1 MAIQPDILASTLRI
15 LKDREVDNTFKN
27 IPLLDAI
34 RSNGAIIESDGGSKV
49 NCPAIMTEHSMITQ
63 LSSGYESV
71 NLAVKD
77 PLRQTEYNWCDFVAP
92 VVITEKEQLTNKGD
106 RAVINIAEARLKSVM
121 GMLQREFCKQ
131 IVNNESTVLSELE
144 TLSPFSAT
152 GWLDCQPFGSQSGLV
167 GNLSKST
174 YTETFQN
181 QYIDCPSAFP
191 DETDHAVR
199 LFRAMSKLYI
209 DSQVYAPEGE
219 IDIILMSPRCYELYK
234 NSLFAQERYTSIQEQ
249 RDMAGKLGLMF
260 NGAKVYVEPNL
271 GAKFTDASSGN
282 TSPELAVAA
291 QDMNGTAI
299 TFGNTQNDYQTDG
312 SVTENFFGTIDAM
325 FLNSKLLSLYFD
337 RDAYFE
343 MGEFERISGYA
354 AMAANIMTRTQ
365 LATANLSGHGI
376 LINAFATIVP

>member
-34 RSNGAIIESDGGSKV
+34 RSHGAVIESDGGSKV

-92 VVITEKEQLTNKGD
+92 VVITEKEQLSNKGD

-131 IVNNESTVLSELE
+131 IVNNESTILSELQ
-144 TLSPFSAT
+144 TLSPKGAN
-152 GWLDCQPFGSQSGLV
+152 GWFGCQIFGRQEGLV
-167 GNLSKST
+167 GNLDKAT

-181 QYIDCPSAFP
+181 QYVDCPSAFP
-191 DETDHAVR
+191 DETDQAVR

-209 DSQVYAPEGE
+209 DTQVYAPEGE
-219 IDIILMSPRCYELYK
+219 VDIILMSPRCYELYK

-271 GAKFTDASSGN
+271 A
-282 TSPELAVAA
+282 
-291 QDMNGTAI
+291 GT
-299 TFGNTQNDYQTDG
+299 FVQTDLTKPAEDMDG
-312 SVTENFFGTIDAM
+312 VDIVYSTASTSNHYSTDGAAVGTIDAM

-376 LINAFATIVP
+376 LINAFATRNP

>member
-34 RSNGAIIESDGGSKV
+34 RSHGAVIESDGGQKV

-92 VVITEKEQLTNKGD
+92 VVITEKEQLSNKGD

-131 IVNNESTVLSELE
+131 VVANDSTVLSELE
-144 TLSPFSAT
+144 TLHPSDAE
-152 GWLDCQPFGSQSGLV
+152 GWFALQPFGSQTTGTVGGLSR
-167 GNLSKST
+167 NTYKS
-174 YTETFQN
+174 TFQN

-191 DETDHAVR
+191 SVTDHATR

-209 DSQVYAPEGE
+209 DTQVYAPEGE
-219 IDIILMSPRCYELYK
+219 VDIILMSPRCYELYK
-234 NSLFAQERYTSIQEQ
+234 NSLFAQERYTSIQDE
-249 RDMAGKLGLMF
+249 RDMAGKMGLMF
-260 NGAKVYVEPNL
+260 NGARVYVEPNL
-271 GAKFTDASSGN
+271 GATW
-282 TSPELAVAA
+282 VAA
-291 QDMNGTAI
+291 DFDVSNTGAALKMDGTTAI
-299 TFGNTQNDYQTDG
+299 TFGSSTGDYQTD
-312 SVTENFFGTIDAM
+312 SENNGTIDAM

-337 RDAYFE
+337 KDAYFE

-376 LINAFATIVP
+376 LVNAFATEIP

>member
-34 RSNGAIIESDGGSKV
+34 RSHGAVIESDGGSKV

-131 IVNNESTVLSELE
+131 VVNNESTILSELE
-144 TLSPFSAT
+144 TLSPFGAN
-152 GWLDCQPFGSQSGLV
+152 GWFGLQPFGSQTGSVGGLAK
-167 GNLSKST
+167 GT

-181 QYIDCPSAFP
+181 QYVDCPSAFP

-199 LFRAMSKLYI
+199 LFRSMSKLYI

-219 IDIILMSPRCYELYK
+219 VDIILMSPRCYELYK

-271 GAKFTDASSGN
+271 GGTFEQADLGTGNAKDMDGSDIVFG
-282 TSPELAVAA
+282 AA
-291 QDMNGTAI
+291 A
-299 TFGNTQNDYQTDG
+299 TQYQTDG
-312 SVTENFFGTIDAM
+312 NNNGTIDAM
-325 FLNSKLLSLYFD
+325 FLNSKLMSLYFD

-376 LINAFATIVP
+376 LINAFADINS

>member
-1 MAIQPDILASTLRI
+1 MPIQPDILASTLRI

-34 RSNGAIIESDGGSKV
+34 RSHGAVIESDGGSKV

-92 VVITEKEQLTNKGD
+92 VVITEKEQLSNKGD

-131 IVNNESTVLSELE
+131 VVGNTSTVLSELE
-144 TLSPFSAT
+144 SLHPSRSG
-152 GWLDCQPFGSQSGLV
+152 GWFALQPFGEQITGSV
-167 GNLSKST
+167 GALSRST
-174 YTETFQN
+174 YKTTFQN
-181 QYIDCPSAFP
+181 QYVDVPSAFP
-191 DETDHAVR
+191 AMTDQATR

-219 IDIILMSPRCYELYK
+219 VDIILMSPRCYELYK
-234 NSLFAQERYTSIQEQ
+234 NSLFNQERYTSIQEQ

-271 GAKFTDASSGN
+271 GQTW
-282 TSPELAVAA
+282 VAA
-291 QDMNGTAI
+291 DFDGTNTGTANDMQNAAI
-299 TFGNTQNDYQTDG
+299 VFGGATGQYTTDG
-312 SVTENFFGTIDAM
+312 NASGTIDAM
-325 FLNSKLLSLYFD
+325 FLNSKLMSLYFD

-343 MGEFERISGYA
+343 MSEFERISGYA

-376 LINAFATIVP
+376 LVNAFATIN

>member
-34 RSNGAIIESDGGSKV
+34 RSHGAVIESDGGSKV

-71 NLAVKD
+71 NLSVKD

-106 RAVINIAEARLKSVM
+106 RAIINLAEARLKSVM
-121 GMLQREFCKQ
+121 GMLQRQFCMQ
-131 IVNNESTVLSELE
+131 VVANTSTILTEMES
-144 TLSPFSAT
+144 LSPT
-152 GWLDCQPFGSQSGLV
+152 RTNGWFACQPFGNQIVGSVGGLQR
-167 GNLSKST
+167 ST
-174 YTETFQN
+174 YTQTFQN
-181 QYIDCPSAFP
+181 QYVDCPSAFP
-191 DETDHAVR
+191 TASTQSER
-199 LFRAMSKLYI
+199 LFRSMSKLYI

-219 IDIILMSPRCYELYK
+219 VDIILMSPRCYELYK
-234 NSLFAQERYTSIQEQ
+234 NSLFAQERYTSIQEE

-271 GAKFTDASSGN
+271 GFSFVQSD
-282 TSPELAVAA
+282 LATGAA
-291 QDMNGTAI
+291 QDMTGSAI
-299 TFGNTQNDYQTDG
+299 VFGGSAGQYQTDG
-312 SVTENFFGTIDAM
+312 NNNGTIDAF

-343 MGEFERISGYA
+343 MSEFERISGYA

-376 LINAFATIVP
+376 LINAFAEIN

>member
-1 MAIQPDILASTLRI
+1 MPIQPDILASTLRI

-27 IPLLDAI
+27 IPILDAI
-34 RSNGAIIESDGGSKV
+34 RSHGAVIESDGGSKV

-92 VVITEKEQLTNKGD
+92 VVITEKEQLSNKGD

-131 IVNNESTVLSELE
+131 IVEGSSTVLTELE
-144 TLSPFSAT
+144 TLSPKVSG
-152 GWLDCQPFGSQSGLV
+152 GWFAMQPFGSQTTGSVGGLARA
-167 GNLSKST
+167 T
-174 YTETFQN
+174 YTTTFQN
-181 QYIDCPSAFP
+181 QFVDCPSAFSGV
-191 DETDHAVR
+191 TDQATR

-209 DSQVYAPEGE
+209 DTQVYAPEGE
-219 IDIILMSPRCYELYK
+219 VDIILMSPRCYELYK

-260 NGAKVYVEPNL
+260 NGAKVFVEPNL
-271 GAKFTDASSGN
+271 GYSIDSTVYATG
-282 TSPELAVAA
+282 AA
-291 QDMNGTAI
+291 TNQTGTPI
-299 TFGNTQNDYQTDG
+299 VFGGAATQYQTDG
-312 SVTENFFGTIDAM
+312 SNNGTVDAL

-337 RDAYFE
+337 KDAYFE
-343 MGEFERISGYA
+343 MSEFERISGYA

-376 LINAFATIVP
+376 LINAFATIN

>member
-34 RSNGAIIESDGGSKV
+34 RSNGAVIETDGGSKL

-77 PLRQTEYNWCDFVAP
+77 PLRQTEYNWCDFIAP
-92 VVITEKEQLTNKGD
+92 VVITEKEQLSNKGD

-131 IVNNESTVLSELE
+131 IVQGNSTVLTELE
-144 TLSPFSAT
+144 SLSPTVSG
-152 GWLDCQPFGSQSGLV
+152 GWLALQPFGSQVTGAVGGLAR
-167 GNLSKST
+167 SS
-174 YTETFQN
+174 YTTTFQN

-191 DETDHAVR
+191 AETDQSVR

-219 IDIILMSPRCYELYK
+219 VDIILMSPRCYEQYK

-249 RDMAGKLGLMF
+249 RDMAGKF

-271 GAKFTDASSGN
+271 GQAYVQTDLTATGS
-282 TSPELAVAA
+282 A
-291 QDMNGTAI
+291 QDMDGAPI
-299 TFGNTQNDYQTDG
+299 VFGGAATQYTTDG
-312 SVTENFFGTIDAM
+312 NSNGTIDAV
-325 FLNSKLLSLYFD
+325 FLNSKLMSMYFD
-337 RDAYFE
+337 KDAYFE
-343 MGEFERISGYA
+343 LGEFERISGYA

-365 LATANLSGHGI
+365 MATANLSGHGI
-376 LINAFATIVP
+376 LTNVFATIN

>member
-34 RSNGAIIESDGGSKV
+34 RSHGAVIESDGGSKV

-131 IVNNESTVLSELE
+131 VVNNESTVLSELE
-144 TLSPFSAT
+144 TLSPFGAN
-152 GWLDCQPFGSQSGLV
+152 GWFGLQPFGSQAGSVGGLAK
-167 GNLSKST
+167 GT

-181 QYIDCPSAFP
+181 QYVDCPSAFP
-191 DETDHAVR
+191 DNATDHATR

-219 IDIILMSPRCYELYK
+219 VDIILMSPRCYELYK

-271 GAKFTDASSGN
+271 GSTFTQADLGTGNAKDMDGSDIVFGG
-282 TSPELAVAA
+282 AA
-291 QDMNGTAI
+291 
-299 TFGNTQNDYQTDG
+299 TQYQTDG
-312 SVTENFFGTIDAM
+312 NNHGTIDAM
-325 FLNSKLLSLYFD
+325 FLNSKLMSLYFD

-376 LINAFATIVP
+376 LINAFADIN

>member
-1 MAIQPDILASTLRI
+1 MPIQPDILASTLRI

-34 RSNGAIIESDGGSKV
+34 RSHGAVIESDGGSKV

-92 VVITEKEQLTNKGD
+92 VVITEKEQLSNKGD

-131 IVNNESTVLSELE
+131 IVEGSSTVLTELE
-144 TLSPFSAT
+144 TLSPKVSGGWFS
-152 GWLDCQPFGSQSGLV
+152 LRPFGNGTGLV
-167 GNLSKST
+167 GGLNKAT
-174 YTETFQN
+174 YTTTFQN
-181 QYIDCPSAFP
+181 QYVDCPSAFP
-191 DETDHAVR
+191 SMSSDQAGR

-209 DSQVYAPEGE
+209 DTQVYAPEGE
-219 IDIILMSPRCYELYK
+219 VDIILMSPRCYELYK

-260 NGAKVYVEPNL
+260 NGAKVFVEPNL
-271 GAKFTDASSGN
+271 GYTFDNTAYTTGQAQKMDGNSIVFGSG
-282 TSPELAVAA
+282 SGE
-291 QDMNGTAI
+291 
-299 TFGNTQNDYQTDG
+299 YQTDG
-312 SVTENFFGTIDAM
+312 ANVGTVDAM

-337 RDAYFE
+337 KDAYFE
-343 MGEFERISGYA
+343 MSEFERISGYA

-376 LINAFATIVP
+376 LVNAFATVP

>member
-34 RSNGAIIESDGGSKV
+34 RSHGAVIESDGGSKV

-131 IVNNESTVLSELE
+131 VVNNDSTVLSELQ
-144 TLSPFSAT
+144 TLSPKGAN
-152 GWLDCQPFGSQSGLV
+152 GWFGLRPFGDQEGEV
-167 GNLSKST
+167 GELNKAT

-181 QYIDCPSAFP
+181 QYVDCPSAFP
-191 DETDHAVR
+191 DNSDDHATR

-209 DSQVYAPEGE
+209 DTQVYAPEGE
-219 IDIILMSPRCYELYK
+219 VDIILMSPRCYELYK
-234 NSLFAQERYTSIQEQ
+234 NSLFAQERYTSIQEE

-271 GAKFTDASSGN
+271 GDYFDQSDITHSAYDQDG
-282 TSPELAVAA
+282 SP
-291 QDMNGTAI
+291 I
-299 TFGNTQNDYQTDG
+299 TFGTSTTGHYQTDG
-312 SVTENFFGTIDAM
+312 LAKGTIDAM
-325 FLNSKLLSLYFD
+325 FLNSKLMSLYFD

-376 LINAFATIVP
+376 LVNAFASINS

>member
-34 RSNGAIIESDGGSKV
+34 RSHGAIIESDGGSKV

-144 TLSPFSAT
+144 TLSPRAT
-152 GWLDCQPFGSQSGLV
+152 NGWFALQPFGSQTTGSVGGL
-167 GNLSKST
+167 SRST

-191 DETDHAVR
+191 DNSGDHAVR

-271 GAKFTDASSGN
+271 GGTFTQADLGTGN
-282 TSPELAVAA
+282 AVDQDGSAIVFGGAA
-291 QDMNGTAI
+291 
-299 TFGNTQNDYQTDG
+299 TQYQTDG
-312 SVTENFFGTIDAM
+312 QNNGTIDAM

-376 LINAFATIVP
+376 LINAFADIN

>member
-1 MAIQPDILASTLRI
+1 MPIQPDILASTLRI

-34 RSNGAIIESDGGSKV
+34 RSHGAVIESDGGSKV

-77 PLRQTEYNWCDFVAP
+77 PLRQTEYNWCDFIAP

-106 RAVINIAEARLKSVM
+106 RAVINLAEARLKSVM

-131 IVNNESTVLSELE
+131 VVANDSTVLTEMES
-144 TLSPFSAT
+144 LSPT
-152 GWLDCQPFGSQSGLV
+152 RTNGWFACQPFGDQVTGQVGGLTR
-167 GNLSKST
+167 ST
-174 YTETFQN
+174 YTQTFQN
-181 QYIDCPSAFP
+181 QYVDCPSAFP
-191 DETDHAVR
+191 AAGLSQAER
-199 LFRAMSKLYI
+199 LFRSMSKLYI
-209 DSQVYAPEGE
+209 DTQVYAPEGE
-219 IDIILMSPRCYELYK
+219 VDIILMSPRCYELYK
-234 NSLFAQERYTSIQEQ
+234 NSLFAQERYTSIQEE

-271 GAKFTDASSGN
+271 GFSFVQTDLN
-282 TSPELAVAA
+282 TGAA
-291 QDMNGTAI
+291 ENMDGTPI
-299 TFGNTQNDYQTDG
+299 TFGTTPSSGEYSTDG
-312 SVTENFFGTIDAM
+312 NNYGTIDAM

-376 LINAFATIVP
+376 LINAFATIN

>member
-1 MAIQPDILASTLRI
+1 L
-15 LKDREVDNTFKN
+15 
-27 IPLLDAI
+27 
-34 RSNGAIIESDGGSKV
+34 
-49 NCPAIMTEHSMITQ
+49 
-63 LSSGYESV
+63 
-71 NLAVKD
+71 
-77 PLRQTEYNWCDFVAP
+77 
-92 VVITEKEQLTNKGD
+92 NK
-106 RAVINIAEARLKSVM
+106 A
-121 GMLQREFCKQ
+121 
-131 IVNNESTVLSELE
+131 
-144 TLSPFSAT
+144 
-152 GWLDCQPFGSQSGLV
+152 
-167 GNLSKST
+167 T

-181 QYIDCPSAFP
+181 QYVDCPSAFP

-219 IDIILMSPRCYELYK
+219 VDIILMSPRCYELYK

-271 GAKFTDASSGN
+271 GAKFTDAASGA
-282 TSPELAVAA
+282 SYDELAVAA
-291 QDMNGTAI
+291 QDMNGDPI
-299 TFGNTQNDYQTDG
+299 LFGSAANKYSTDG
-312 SVTENFFGTIDAM
+312 TATENFHGTIDAM
-325 FLNSKLLSLYFD
+325 FLNSKLMSLYFD

-376 LINAFATIVP
+376 LINAFAEIDTNP

>member
-1 MAIQPDILASTLRI
+1 MPIQPDILASTLRI

-34 RSNGAIIESDGGSKV
+34 RSHGSVIESDGGQKV

-71 NLAVKD
+71 NLSVKD
-77 PLRQTEYNWCDFVAP
+77 PLRQTEYNWCDFLAP
-92 VVITEKEQLTNKGD
+92 VVITEKEQLSNKGD

-131 IVNNESTVLSELE
+131 IVANDSTVLTELE
-144 TLSPFSAT
+144 SLSPT
-152 GWLDCQPFGSQSGLV
+152 RTDGWFALQAFGAQGIGKVGGL
-167 GNLSKST
+167 SRST
-174 YTETFQN
+174 YQQTFQN
-181 QYIDCPSAFP
+181 QYVDGPSAFSGATLSQA
-191 DETDHAVR
+191 ER

-209 DSQVYAPEGE
+209 DTQVYAPEGE
-219 IDIILMSPRCYELYK
+219 VDIILMSPRCYELYK
-234 NSLFAQERYTSIQEQ
+234 NSLFAQERYTSIQEE

-271 GAKFTDASSGN
+271 GFSYTQSDLQTGAAKDMGGTDIVFGTSG
-282 TSPELAVAA
+282 
-291 QDMNGTAI
+291 
-299 TFGNTQNDYQTDG
+299 TQYSTDG
-312 SVTENFFGTIDAM
+312 AASGTVDAM

-337 RDAYFE
+337 KDAYFE

-376 LINAFATIVP
+376 LVNAFATIN

>member
-34 RSNGAIIESDGGSKV
+34 RSHGAVIESDGGSKV

-131 IVNNESTVLSELE
+131 VVNNESTVLSELE
-144 TLSPFSAT
+144 TLSPFGAN
-152 GWLDCQPFGSQSGLV
+152 GWFGLQPFGSQTGSVGGLAK
-167 GNLSKST
+167 GT

-181 QYIDCPSAFP
+181 QYVDCPSAFP
-191 DETDHAVR
+191 DEGNDFATR

-209 DSQVYAPEGE
+209 DTQVYAPEGE
-219 IDIILMSPRCYELYK
+219 VDIILMSPRCYELYK
-234 NSLFAQERYTSIQEQ
+234 NSLFAQERYTSIQEE

-271 GAKFTDASSGN
+271 GSTFTQADLGTGNAKDMDGSDIVFGS
-282 TSPELAVAA
+282 AA
-291 QDMNGTAI
+291 
-299 TFGNTQNDYQTDG
+299 TQYQTD
-312 SVTENFFGTIDAM
+312 NANNGTIDAM
-325 FLNSKLLSLYFD
+325 FLNSKLMSLYFD

-376 LINAFATIVP
+376 LINAFATINS

>member
-34 RSNGAIIESDGGSKV
+34 RSHGAVIESDGGSKV

-131 IVNNESTVLSELE
+131 VVNNESTVLSELE
-144 TLSPFSAT
+144 TLSPFGAN
-152 GWLDCQPFGSQSGLV
+152 GWFGLQPFGSQTGSVGGLAK
-167 GNLSKST
+167 GT

-181 QYIDCPSAFP
+181 QYVDCPSAFP
-191 DETDHAVR
+191 DVSDHATR

-209 DSQVYAPEGE
+209 DTQVYAPEGE
-219 IDIILMSPRCYELYK
+219 VDIILMSPRCYELYK
-234 NSLFAQERYTSIQEQ
+234 NSLFAQERYTSIQEE

-271 GAKFTDASSGN
+271 GGTFVQADLGTGNAKDMDGSDIVFG
-282 TSPELAVAA
+282 AA
-291 QDMNGTAI
+291 A
-299 TFGNTQNDYQTDG
+299 TQYQTDG
-312 SVTENFFGTIDAM
+312 NNNGTIDAM
-325 FLNSKLLSLYFD
+325 FLNSKLMSLYFD

-376 LINAFATIVP
+376 LINAFADINS

>member
-1 MAIQPDILASTLRI
+1 MPIQPDILASTLRI

-34 RSNGAIIESDGGSKV
+34 RSHGAVIESDGGSKV

-92 VVITEKEQLTNKGD
+92 VVITEKEQLSNKGD

-131 IVNNESTVLSELE
+131 IVEGSSTVLTELE
-144 TLSPFSAT
+144 TLSPKVSGGWFS
-152 GWLDCQPFGSQSGLV
+152 LRPFGNGTGLV
-167 GNLSKST
+167 GGLNKAT
-174 YTETFQN
+174 YTTTFQN
-181 QYIDCPSAFP
+181 QYVDCPSAFP
-191 DETDHAVR
+191 SMSSDQAGR
-199 LFRAMSKLYI
+199 LFRSMSKLYI
-209 DSQVYAPEGE
+209 DTQVYAPEGE
-219 IDIILMSPRCYELYK
+219 VDIILMSPRCYELYK

-260 NGAKVYVEPNL
+260 NGAKVFVEPNL
-271 GAKFTDASSGN
+271 GYTFDNTAYSTGQAQKMDGNSIVFGSG
-282 TSPELAVAA
+282 SGE
-291 QDMNGTAI
+291 
-299 TFGNTQNDYQTDG
+299 YQTDG
-312 SVTENFFGTIDAM
+312 ANVGTVDAM

-337 RDAYFE
+337 KDAYFE
-343 MGEFERISGYA
+343 MSEFERISGYA

-376 LINAFATIVP
+376 LVNAFATVP

>member
-15 LKDREVDNTFKN
+15 LKDREVDNTFRN

-34 RSNGAIIESDGGSKV
+34 RSHGAVIESDGGSKV

-92 VVITEKEQLTNKGD
+92 VVITEKEQLSNKGD

-131 IVNNESTVLSELE
+131 VVNNESTVLSELQ
-144 TLSPFSAT
+144 TLSPFSST
-152 GWLDCQPFGSQSGLV
+152 GWFGCQKFGSQSGLV
-167 GNLSKST
+167 GGLDKAV
-174 YTETFQN
+174 YTDTFQN
-181 QYIDCPSAFP
+181 QYVDCPSAFP
-191 DETDHAVR
+191 DVGDQAVR

-209 DSQVYAPEGE
+209 DTQVFAPEGE
-219 IDIILMSPRCYELYK
+219 VDIILMSPRAYELYK
-234 NSLFAQERYTSIQEQ
+234 NSLFAQERYTSIQEE

-271 GAKFTDASSGN
+271 GSKFTDSGSGASYA
-282 TSPELAVAA
+282 ELAVAA
-291 QDMNGTAI
+291 KDMDGDDI
-299 TFGNTQNDYQTDG
+299 EFGSGSNQYSTDG
-312 SVTENFFGTIDAM
+312 SATENFFGTIDAM

-337 RDAYFE
+337 RDAFFE

-365 LATANLSGHGI
+365 LTTSNLSGHGI
-376 LINAFATIVP
+376 LINAFATKN

>member
-34 RSNGAIIESDGGSKV
+34 RSHGAVIESDGGSKV

-77 PLRQTEYNWCDFVAP
+77 PLRQTEYNWCDFIAP
-92 VVITEKEQLTNKGD
+92 VVITEKEQLSNKGD

-131 IVNNESTVLSELE
+131 IVNNESTILSELQ
-144 TLSPFSAT
+144 TLSPKGEF
-152 GWLDCQPFGSQSGLV
+152 GWFGLRPFGQQEGLV
-167 GNLSKST
+167 GNLDKAT

-181 QYIDCPSAFP
+181 QYVDCPSAFP
-191 DETDHAVR
+191 DESADHATR

-219 IDIILMSPRCYELYK
+219 VDIILMSPRCYELYK

-271 GAKFTDASSGN
+271 GDLFDQSDVTHSAKDMDGTD
-282 TSPELAVAA
+282 
-291 QDMNGTAI
+291 I
-299 TFGNTQNDYQTDG
+299 TFGTGQNEYSTDG
-312 SVTENFFGTIDAM
+312 AAKGTIDAM

-376 LINAFATIVP
+376 LINAFATKNT

>member
-34 RSNGAIIESDGGSKV
+34 RSHGAIIESDGGSKV

-271 GAKFTDASSGN
+271 GC
-282 TSPELAVAA
+282 
-291 QDMNGTAI
+291 
-299 TFGNTQNDYQTDG
+299 
-312 SVTENFFGTIDAM
+312 
-325 FLNSKLLSLYFD
+325 
-337 RDAYFE
+337 
-343 MGEFERISGYA
+343 
-354 AMAANIMTRTQ
+354 
-365 LATANLSGHGI
+365 
-376 LINAFATIVP
+376 

>member
-1 MAIQPDILASTLRI
+1 MPIQPDILASTLRI

-27 IPLLDAI
+27 IPVLDAI
-34 RSNGAIIESDGGSKV
+34 RSHGAVIESDGGSKV

-92 VVITEKEQLTNKGD
+92 VVITEKEQLSNKGD

-131 IVNNESTVLSELE
+131 IVEGSSTVLTELE
-144 TLSPFSAT
+144 TLSPKVSG
-152 GWLDCQPFGSQSGLV
+152 GWFAMQPFGSQTTGSVGGLARA
-167 GNLSKST
+167 T
-174 YTETFQN
+174 YTTTFQN
-181 QYIDCPSAFP
+181 QFVDCPSAFSGV
-191 DETDHAVR
+191 TDQATR

-209 DSQVYAPEGE
+209 DTQVYAPEGE
-219 IDIILMSPRCYELYK
+219 VDIILMSPRCYELYK

-260 NGAKVYVEPNL
+260 NGAKVFVEPNL
-271 GAKFTDASSGN
+271 GYSIDATVYATGAATNQSG
-282 TSPELAVAA
+282 TPIVFGGAA
-291 QDMNGTAI
+291 
-299 TFGNTQNDYQTDG
+299 TQYQTDG
-312 SVTENFFGTIDAM
+312 SNNGTVDAL

-337 RDAYFE
+337 KDAYFE
-343 MGEFERISGYA
+343 MSEFERISGYA

-376 LINAFATIVP
+376 LINAFATIN

>member
-1 MAIQPDILASTLRI
+1 MPIQPDILASTLRI

-34 RSNGAIIESDGGSKV
+34 RSHGAVIESDGGQKV

-71 NLAVKD
+71 NLSVRD
-77 PLRQTEYNWCDFVAP
+77 PLRQTEYNWCDFLAP
-92 VVITEKEQLTNKGD
+92 VVITEKEQLSNKGD

-131 IVNNESTVLSELE
+131 IVANDSSVLTELE
-144 TLSPFSAT
+144 SLSPTRAN
-152 GWLDCQPFGSQSGLV
+152 GWFALQPFGEQVTGSVGGLDR
-167 GNLSKST
+167 NI
-174 YTETFQN
+174 YTSTFQN
-181 QYIDCPSAFP
+181 QFVDCPSAFSGASLTQA
-191 DETDHAVR
+191 ER

-209 DSQVYAPEGE
+209 DTQVYAPEGE
-219 IDIILMSPRCYELYK
+219 VDIILMSPRCYELYK
-234 NSLFAQERYTSIQEQ
+234 NSLFAQERYTSIQEE

-271 GAKFTDASSGN
+271 GFTY
-282 TSPELAVAA
+282 E
-291 QDMNGTAI
+291 QTAI
-299 TFGNTQNDYQTDG
+299 TSDLQTGAAEDMDGTRIVFGSNPGEYQTDG
-312 SVTENFFGTIDAM
+312 NNYGTIDAM

-337 RDAYFE
+337 KDAYFE

-376 LINAFATIVP
+376 LANAFAEIVTP